1 MKIFVAN
8 TPIGLMI
15 FDEKEMMIYFEQY
28 KPDIKFTINKYL
40 KKSEV
45 PDKFRHQE
53 AEINTDKCYKIAR
66 KHIRII
72 GRKIFGN
79 DEKYNMFIRDFCIEL
94 SKRRMKIDKDKLVI
108 RAVGAWIDANKLLN
122 VFYQRIKEWYI
133 LHYPELDIEQKKLT
147 DIILQF
153 GNRVNVPEF
162 KESVGIE
169 LEKEDVDILKGFARL
184 IKELEKFKRDLEMYI
199 KELMK
204 EIAPNISTI
213 IDPILGAR
221 IISSAGSLEKLS
233 RLASSSI
240 QLLGAEKA
248 LFRHLRKKTKP
259 PKYGLL
265 YLDHRVQNAPKEKR
279 GRIARLIASKLSIAA
294 RIDFY
299 SKQLNPRLKKELKDE
314 LKKVLV

>member
-1 MKIFVAN
+1 
-8 TPIGLMI
+8 
-15 FDEKEMMIYFEQY
+15 
-28 KPDIKFTINKYL
+28 
-40 KKSEV
+40 
-45 PDKFRHQE
+45 
-53 AEINTDKCYKIAR
+53 
-66 KHIRII
+66 
-72 GRKIFGN
+72 
-79 DEKYNMFIRDFCIEL
+79 
-94 SKRRMKIDKDKLVI
+94 
-108 RAVGAWIDANKLLN
+108 
-122 VFYQRIKEWYI
+122 
-133 LHYPELDIEQKKLT
+133 
-147 DIILQF
+147 
-153 GNRVNVPEF
+153 
-162 KESVGIE
+162 
-169 LEKEDVDILKGFARL
+169 
-184 IKELEKFKRDLEMYI
+184 
-199 KELMK
+199 MK